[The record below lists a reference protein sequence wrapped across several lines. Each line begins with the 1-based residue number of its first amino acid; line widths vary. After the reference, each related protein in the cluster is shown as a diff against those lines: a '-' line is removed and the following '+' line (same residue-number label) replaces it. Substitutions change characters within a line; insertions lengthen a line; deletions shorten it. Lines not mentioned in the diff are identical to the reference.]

1 MSVLARRSYTCRDW
15 WSRGRKGRLA
25 QDLASKNCISG
36 VGGMRKYLGTKG
48 LHATGAPSA
57 IGSRGMGVWGLRNID
72 RKSLSAN
79 NRGPPEAEDPPRSR
93 ED

>member
-1 MSVLARRSYTCRDW
+1 
-15 WSRGRKGRLA
+15 
-25 QDLASKNCISG
+25 
-36 VGGMRKYLGTKG
+36 MRKYLGTKG

>member
-1 MSVLARRSYTCRDW
+1 
-15 WSRGRKGRLA
+15 
-25 QDLASKNCISG
+25 
-36 VGGMRKYLGTKG
+36 MRKYLGTKG

-93 ED
+93 EDWEKRCHSSPGPHRPCADGEADWRLTTTPRPR